1 MGVTGLIF
9 GLAMTHFLPF
19 RFSAI
24 LLLGLGLL
32 LPGCC
37 ANNVCDCPG
46 EAQEDAIKL
55 AFSQTHFPIRTDLDT
70 IVLQRYPLVIIPA
83 SGTNPG
89 PKPETVTLIRSVTQA
104 YDTIVINN
112 STPFAQVGTAKLD
125 QYRYY
130 VRYFPAPPPPPAIP
144 TPRQKRP
151 AFVLVIDKVALKGN
165 LDGNG
170 CCTCYTNTQK
180 DITTRKDSTPSNSM
194 ASITILKPN
203 PVFTITK

>member
-1 MGVTGLIF
+1 
-9 GLAMTHFLPF
+9 MTYFLSS

-46 EAQEDAIKL
+46 EAQQDTIKL
-55 AFSQTHFPIRTDLDT
+55 VFSEKDFATTADMADLDT

-89 PKPETVTLIRSVTQA
+89 TKPETVTLIRSAAQA
-104 YDTIVINN
+104 YDTIFINN
-112 STPFAQVGTAKLD
+112 STPFPQVSTGKLD
-125 QYRYY
+125 QYQYY
-130 VRYFPAPPPPPAIP
+130 VRYYPALPAP
-144 TPRQKRP
+144 RRKSP
-151 AFVLVIDKVALKGN
+151 AFALVIDKVALQGN

-180 DITTRKDSTPSNSM
+180 GITTRKDSTATTVLTAN
-194 ASITILKPN
+194 LKEVPA
-203 PVFTITK
+203 FIIHK

>member
-1 MGVTGLIF
+1 
-9 GLAMTHFLPF
+9 MTHLLPF

-24 LLLGLGLL
+24 LLLGLVLL

-46 EAQEDAIKL
+46 ETQADAIKL
-55 AFSQTHFPIRTDLDT
+55 VFSKNDFGTAADMADLDT
-70 IVLQRYPLVIIPA
+70 IVIQRYPLIIVPA

-89 PKPETVTLIRSVTQA
+89 TKPETATLIRSAAQA

-112 STPFAQVGTAKLD
+112 STPFAQTSTAKLD
-125 QYRYY
+125 QYQYY
-130 VRYFPAPPPPPAIP
+130 VRYYPALPAP
-144 TPRQKRP
+144 RRKRP
-151 AFVLVIDKVALKGN
+151 AFALVIDEVALKGN

-180 DITTRKDSTPSNSM
+180 TITTRKDSTVSTATAKTTN
-194 ASITILKPN
+194 LKKDPA
-203 PVFTITK
+203 FIITK

>member
-1 MGVTGLIF
+1 MGATGLIF
-9 GLAMTHFLPF
+9 RLAMTHLLPF
-19 RFSAI
+19 RFSAV

-46 EAQEDAIKL
+46 EAQADAIKL
-55 AFSQTHFPIRTDLDT
+55 VFSQKDFPFATELDT

-89 PKPETVTLIRSVTQA
+89 TKPETATLIRTAAQA

-112 STPFAQVGTAKLD
+112 STPFGQVSTAKLD
-125 QYRYY
+125 QYQYY
-130 VRYFPAPPPPPAIP
+130 VRYFPAPRKA
-144 TPRQKRP
+144 RP
-151 AFVLVIDKVALKGN
+151 AFAAVIDEVTLRGN

-180 DITTRKDSTPSNSM
+180 SITTRKDST
-194 ASITILKPN
+194 ASGSTARTTNLKDFPA
-203 PVFTITK
+203 FTITK

>member
-1 MGVTGLIF
+1 MGATGLIF
-9 GLAMTHFLPF
+9 GLAMTHLLPF

-46 EAQEDAIKL
+46 EAQEDTIKL
-55 AFSQTHFPIRTDLDT
+55 VFSKTNFPSTADLDT
-70 IVLQRYPLVIIPA
+70 IVLQRYPLVIVPA
-83 SGTNPG
+83 SGISPG
-89 PKPETVTLIRSVTQA
+89 TKPETVTLIRSAAQA
-104 YDTIVINN
+104 YDTIFLNN
-112 STPFAQVGTAKLD
+112 STPFAQVSTAKLD
-125 QYRYY
+125 QYQYY
-130 VRYFPAPPPPPAIP
+130 VRYFPAPLPPPALP
-144 TPRQKRP
+144 TPRKKRP
-151 AFVLVIDKVALKGN
+151 AFALVIDKVALGGS

-180 DITTRKDSTPSNSM
+180 VITTRKDST
-194 ASITILKPN
+194 ASAATALTTNLKPS

>member
-1 MGVTGLIF
+1 MGATGLIF
-9 GLAMTHFLPF
+9 GLAMTHLLPF

-46 EAQEDAIKL
+46 EAQADAIKL
-55 AFSQTHFPIRTDLDT
+55 VFSQKDFDKVADLDT

-89 PKPETVTLIRSVTQA
+89 TKPETVTLIRSPAQA
-104 YDTIVINN
+104 YDTIYVTN
-112 STPFAQVGTAKLD
+112 STPFPQTSTAKLD
-125 QYRYY
+125 QYQYY
-130 VRYFPAPPPPPAIP
+130 VRYYPALP
-144 TPRQKRP
+144 TPRRKRP
-151 AFVLVIDKVALKGN
+151 AFALVIDNVGLKGN

-180 DITTRKDSTPSNSM
+180 TITTRKDST
-194 ASITILKPN
+194 ASATTALTAN
-203 PVFTITK
+203 LRASPVFILTK